1 MILNGKFRNEDAP
14 WLLNKTLSTS
24 IGCVRSH
31 GRPNLDAID
40 LSYRFAMSRR
50 VAGFSALGLAV
61 LFAIVLGVA
70 TGLGTVNTYAQRI
83 AFGIATGP
91 SGGTYYP
98 MGRTL
103 AGLISHPP
111 GVDRCAAVYACGP
124 EGLIASAQTSPGA
137 FANVLAVN
145 SGDVES
151 ALAQSDVVAD
161 GVAGRGLFKAKQ
173 SHVRTLAV
181 LYPEDVHIVAG
192 INSRI
197 NSIAD
202 LKGKRV
208 SLGAEN
214 SGTMV
219 TARAVLNAF
228 RIPASRLKASNDDAD
243 VAAQKLASGK
253 LDAFFFVGGAPVPLV
268 QSLIVSGRAKLIP
281 IGGDGRERLI
291 AQSHGMS
298 ADVISPSIYGTHSA
312 TQTVKV
318 NAVWIVNDSV
328 SASTVYALAKTLFNP
343 ANRMTLDR
351 GPPSA
356 QEISLRNA
364 ADNAPAPIHLGA
376 LSFYKEARA
385 LPKI

>member
-1 MILNGKFRNEDAP
+1 
-14 WLLNKTLSTS
+14 
-24 IGCVRSH
+24 
-31 GRPNLDAID
+31 
-40 LSYRFAMSRR
+40 MSRR
-50 VAGFSALGLAV
+50 IASFSALGLAV
-61 LFAIVLGVA
+61 LFAFVLVAA

-83 AFGIATGP
+83 AFTIATGP
-91 SGGTYYP
+91 GGGTYYP

-103 AGLISHPP
+103 AGVISHPP
-111 GVDRCAAVYACGP
+111 GVDRCAAVYSCGP

-151 ALAQSDVVAD
+151 ALAQSDVVAY
-161 GVAGRGLFKAKQ
+161 GVAGRGMFKAKQ

-181 LYPEDVHIVAG
+181 LYPEDVLIVVG
-192 INSRI
+192 INSHI
-197 NSIAD
+197 AAIAD
-202 LKGKRV
+202 LRGKRV
-208 SLGAEN
+208 SLGAES

-219 TARAVLNAF
+219 TAHSVLSAF
-228 RIPASRLKASNDDAD
+228 RLPLSRLKASNDDAD
-243 VAAQKLASGK
+243 VAAQELASGK

-281 IGGDGRERLI
+281 IDGEGRKRLI
-291 AQSHGMS
+291 AQSPGMS
-298 ADVISPSIYGTHSA
+298 ADVIAASTYGAKTT

-328 SASTVYALAKTLFNP
+328 PASTVYALAKTLFNP
-343 ANRMTLDR
+343 ANRMMLDA

-364 ADNAPAPIHLGA
+364 ANNAPAPIHPGA
-376 LSFYKEARA
+376 LSFYKEVRA
-385 LPKI
+385 LPKADQARPASTSF